1 MQNKA
6 KPSALRV
13 LIATPRAFP
22 FMGGV
27 ENHVHQVATRMV
39 KAGLDVTVVSGDT
52 SGELPKSALLDGIR
66 MLRVPV
72 WPRQGDFYFSPDF
85 YRVIQRGHPDG
96 QPWDLVHVQNY
107 LTLCAPVAMLGAM
120 RAKVP
125 YVVTFHGGGH
135 PSRLRN
141 AMRNVQR
148 VLMKPLMVGAKRYV
162 ATAKFEF
169 AQFGDWLGL
178 DKSRFVYIPN
188 GSDIAVPAEG
198 EGQKVPVTPGL
209 ILSIGRLESH
219 KGHQRV
225 IAAMP
230 DVLRECPQAQ
240 LRIVGFGPQEQ
251 EFKTLVQQM
260 NLDNHVKVF
269 GIPSSQRHEMVELLQ
284 RASLVTLLSEYETH
298 PMALLEAL
306 AMGKSALIA
315 DTSGLSEIA
324 RDGFARAI
332 PLHHPPAQTAAAI
345 LEQLR
350 NPIHP
355 KPVKLPTWDD
365 CTDQLID
372 MYHHMLARPKPVKVP
387 ESEIVPEA
395 LKKDERMLVASN

>member
-1 MQNKA
+1 MQYKT
-6 KPSALRV
+6 KSSRLRV

-27 ENHVHQVATRMV
+27 ENHVYQVATRM
-39 KAGLDVTVVSGDT
+39 ARSGIDVTVVSGDT
-52 SGELPKSALLDGIR
+52 SGDLPKVECVEGVTMR
-66 MLRVPV
+66 RVPV
-72 WPRQGDFYFSPDF
+72 WPRGGDFYFSPDF
-85 YRVIQRGHPDG
+85 YRVIKAGHPDG
-96 QPWDLVHVQNY
+96 APWDLVHIQNY
-107 LTLCAPVAMLGAM
+107 LTFCAPVAMLGAM

-125 YVVTFHGGGH
+125 YVITFHGGGH

-141 AMRNVQR
+141 TMRNVQR
-148 VLMKPLMVGAKRYV
+148 LMLKPLMVGAARYIV
-162 ATAKFEF
+162 TARFEF

-178 DKSRFVYIPN
+178 NKDRFLYIPN
-188 GSDIAVPAEG
+188 GSDISLPKHATDS
-198 EGQKVPVTPGL
+198 KVGVTPGL

-219 KGHQRV
+219 KGHHRV

-230 DVLRECPQAQ
+230 HVLQGCPQAQ
-240 LRIVGFGPQEQ
+240 LHIVGFGPQEDELKQ
-251 EFKTLVQQM
+251 LVQTM
-260 NLDNHVKVF
+260 NLSQCVKVY
-269 GIPSSQRHEMVELLQ
+269 GIPATQRHAMVDLLA

-332 PLHHPPAQTAAAI
+332 PLNHPAEQTAAAI

-355 KPVKLPTWDD
+355 KPVQLPTWDD
-365 CTDQLID
+365 CTNQLID
-372 MYHHMLARPKPVKVP
+372 MYHHMLARPKPVFSAATVDT
-387 ESEIVPEA
+387 ETTETNEDRI
-395 LKKDERMLVASN
+395 LVGSN

>member
-1 MQNKA
+1 
-6 KPSALRV
+6 
-13 LIATPRAFP
+13 
-22 FMGGV
+22 MGGV
-27 ENHVHQVATRMV
+27 ENHVYQVATRMA
-39 KAGLDVTVVSGDT
+39 KSGLDVTVVSGDT
-52 SGELPKSALLDGIR
+52 SGELPKSDSVDGVR

-72 WPRQGDFYFSPDF
+72 WPRQGDFYLSPEF
-85 YRVIQRGHPDG
+85 YKVIRDGHPDG
-96 QPWDLVHVQNY
+96 KPWDLVHIQNY

-125 YVVTFHGGGH
+125 YVITFHGGGH
-135 PSRLRN
+135 PSWLRN
-141 AMRNVQR
+141 ALRNVQR
-148 VLMKPLMVGAKRYV
+148 LMLKPLMVNASRYV

-169 AQFGDWLGL
+169 AQFCDWLGL
-178 DKSRFVYIPN
+178 DKSRFMYIPN
-188 GSDIAVPAEG
+188 GSDISLPAGDGPAVPT
-198 EGQKVPVTPGL
+198 TPGL
-209 ILSIGRLESH
+209 IASIGRLESH
-219 KGHQRV
+219 KGHHRV

-230 DVLRECPQAQ
+230 YVLKECPEAQ
-240 LRIVGFGPQEQ
+240 LRIVGFGPQEEELKQ
-251 EFKTLVQQM
+251 LVQQM
-260 NLDNHVKVF
+260 NLGEHVKVY
-269 GIPSSQRHEMVELLQ
+269 GIPSTQRHEMVDLLQ

-332 PLHHPPAQTAAAI
+332 PLHHPAEQTAAAI

-365 CTDQLID
+365 CTNQLID
-372 MYHHMLARPKPVKVP
+372 MYHQILARPKPVA
-387 ESEIVPEA
+387 EA
-395 LKKDERMLVASN
+395 ATINEERRLATPR